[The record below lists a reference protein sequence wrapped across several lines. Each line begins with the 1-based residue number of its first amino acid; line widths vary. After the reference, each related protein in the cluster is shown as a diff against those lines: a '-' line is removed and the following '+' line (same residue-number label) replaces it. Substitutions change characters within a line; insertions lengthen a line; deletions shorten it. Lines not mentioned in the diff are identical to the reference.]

1 MRFIRG
7 HAPLHKVHAIIL
19 IYNNIV
25 LRSMKHIRPVSGG
38 GPGALTSIVV
48 VIVPKKKLNHLLE
61 STWRTAERQF
71 SLYKIWDDLHM
82 VPYFCDE

>member
-48 VIVPKKKLNHLLE
+48 AIVPKKKLNHLLVGE
-61 STWRTAERQF
+61 YLAR
-71 SLYKIWDDLHM
+71 
-82 VPYFCDE
+82 C

>member
-1 MRFIRG
+1 
-7 HAPLHKVHAIIL
+7 
-19 IYNNIV
+19 
-25 LRSMKHIRPVSGG
+25 VSGG

-48 VIVPKKKLNHLLE
+48 AIV
-61 STWRTAERQF
+61 QF